1 MAQEKKAIDVGDEI
15 AEILLKW
22 RPDIVGE
29 DVASAIMY
37 ALEHYSETIEE
48 GSEVG
53 MGSCLFK
60 LQAMVENR
68 IMSL

>member
-15 AEILLKW
+15 AGILLEW

-37 ALEHYSETIEE
+37 ALEHYSIEVE
-48 GSEVG
+48 GSSESG

-68 IMSL
+68 IRGL